1 MIPTKSEV
9 NRALGLSCV
18 EKYFL
23 SWLDRF
29 IDVSRLYGETFITFS
44 QVMEDF
50 SYGATYQNYVGVKR
64 VQDIAEEQGIV
75 THQFISC
82 KADGVI
88 EILKKRNENEL
99 CLVRVNGNFF
109 KGYKRLPWR
118 EDHYIAVD
126 ENLHYVNEYPLSEG
140 DFSSAQFEESY
151 DGALL
156 IYATENLDVKPNAFT
171 SRIWN
176 ESFELKKLPGT
187 LSDFLSA
194 IGVLRVAR
202 KRLEKYFAFHTAI
215 GELCRKDNELLDKL
229 YMNARMLQIKR
240 EKVGLKERCE
250 ELFLQTV
257 QTEESIFEEIQ
268 KWNAKA

>member
-23 SWLDRF
+23 AWLGRF
-29 IDVSRLYGETFITFS
+29 TDVSRLYGETFIAFP

-50 SYGATYQNYVGVKR
+50 SRGATYQNYVGFRR

-75 THQFISC
+75 THKFISC
-82 KADGVI
+82 KADEAI

-99 CLVRVNGNFF
+99 RLIRVNGNFF

-140 DFSSAQFEESY
+140 NFSSTEFEEVY
-151 DGALL
+151 DRAII
-156 IYATENLDVKPNAFT
+156 IYATENLEVKPNAFKPQI
-171 SRIWN
+171 RH
-176 ESFELKKLPGT
+176 EVFELKILPNT
-187 LSDFLSA
+187 LNDFYRQSVSYA
-194 IGVLRVAR
+194 
-202 KRLEKYFAFHTAI
+202 
-215 GELCRKDNELLDKL
+215 
-229 YMNARMLQIKR
+229 
-240 EKVGLKERCE
+240 
-250 ELFLQTV
+250 
-257 QTEESIFEEIQ
+257 
-268 KWNAKA
+268 